1 MAKKRYVLIGSL
13 CLLIGFCLITALINP
28 AIALAGSSNN
38 IKDDLDY
45 LTADEIESIQWEID
59 QVGSAHDLDVV
70 IVITDQTEGKSS
82 RDFAD
87 DYFDYNGFGM
97 GEDASGLLLLI
108 NMEAREVLIST
119 SGKAIDIFTDSRI
132 DSILDAVAPNLTDEN
147 YYNASMEFISQVGK
161 YAQLGIPQ
169 GQYRQDEK
177 DSSPGVPQGEY
188 PPSYS
193 SNTYWDR
200 AVGLMATPLV
210 YFIALVIAIL
220 ATVIASSGNK
230 GKVTVSNRTYEEGG
244 SFLLTDKRDDFINQ
258 TVTRVRVANNNNS
271 GGGGGR
277 SSTHSGSSGRSHGGG
292 GRGF

>member
-1 MAKKRYVLIGSL
+1 MVY
-13 CLLIGFCLITALINP
+13 NP

-87 DYFDYNGFGM
+87 DYFDYNGFGI

-108 NMEAREVLIST
+108 NMEAREVWIST

-132 DSILDAVAPNLTDEN
+132 DSILDIVAPNLTDGN
-147 YYNASMEFISQVGK
+147 YYNASMEFISQIDRV
-161 YAQLGIPQ
+161 AQSGIPRD
-169 GQYRQDEK
+169 QYQQDEK

-188 PPSYS
+188 PPSHS
-193 SNTYWDR
+193 SNTYWGK